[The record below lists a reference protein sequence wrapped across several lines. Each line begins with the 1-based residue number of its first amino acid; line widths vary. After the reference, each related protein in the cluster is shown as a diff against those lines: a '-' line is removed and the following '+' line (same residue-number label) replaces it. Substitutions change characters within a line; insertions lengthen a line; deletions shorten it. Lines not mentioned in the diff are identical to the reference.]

1 MLNKIIAIN
10 FQLDAL
16 KEVRKVEKQALLGK
30 LESVLYTKLIAP
42 CCANLI
48 RADIRMGWRGKP
60 EIIFHVGFW
69 NAEENKIDFASDV
82 DFYFGDDYKH
92 LTINHGCT
100 GYYDITNFY
109 LVKRA
114 RMLNYVFDHYTELED
129 ALTEVLNSDVAVK
142 YFEAENQMNELTYEK
157 GVIEKKL
164 AEETNRAVEE
174 SIVVGVAMSYTDDT
188 PLRDRIIDGDKTT
201 NDHNWKVIKVTPKFV
216 TLANNYYES
225 KVRKDQVVKEIIKGK
240 LIIK

>member
-16 KEVRKVEKQALLGK
+16 KEVRKVEKLTLLGK
-30 LESVLYTKLIAP
+30 LESVLYNKLVVP

-48 RADIRMGWRGKP
+48 RADIRMGWRGNP
-60 EIIFHVGFW
+60 EIIFHIGFW

-82 DFYFGDDYKH
+82 DFYFGDEYKH
-92 LTINHGCT
+92 LTINHGCS

-114 RMLNYVFDHYTELED
+114 RMLNYVFDHYTEIED
-129 ALTEVLNSDVAVK
+129 ALTEVLNSEVAKK
-142 YFEAENQMNELTYEK
+142 YFDAERQMDELIYEK
-157 GVIEKKL
+157 SVIEKKL
-164 AEETNRAVEE
+164 SDETNKAVEE
-174 SIVVGVAMSYTDDT
+174 SIIVDAVMCYTDDT
-188 PLRDRIIDGDKTT
+188 PMRDRIIDGDKTT
-201 NDHNWKVIKVTPKFV
+201 NVHNWTVVKVTPKFV
-216 TLANNYYES
+216 TLTNGFYES
-225 KVRKDQVVKEIIKGK
+225 KVRKDQIVKEIIKGK